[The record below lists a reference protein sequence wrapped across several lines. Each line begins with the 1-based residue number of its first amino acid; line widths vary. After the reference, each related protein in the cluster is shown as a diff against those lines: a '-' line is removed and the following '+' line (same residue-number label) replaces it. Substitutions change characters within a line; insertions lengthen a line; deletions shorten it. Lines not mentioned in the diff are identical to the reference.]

1 MVFNRRAERQLAY
14 VFLEPP
20 TKMSKKIALMVLQFR
35 WIWLAFWPTLVDAQL
50 KSGPVVDK
58 IVAKIDNQIL
68 LKSEVELGYLQALQ
82 QKTGMPP
89 KVLKCKVFEQ
99 LLLNKLMLAKAEID
113 SVSVDDNQVEDQLNR
128 RMAYM
133 IQAIGSR
140 EKLEAYYKKS
150 VEQFKV
156 ELKKEVK
163 DQMLVQKMQ
172 DAISK
177 NVKVTPA
184 QVKRFFQAI
193 PKDSLPFFSTEVE
206 VGQVVRF
213 GKISKS
219 KKQEAR
225 QKLEEL
231 KTRIQAGEDFEFLAK
246 AYSQDPGSAKD
257 GGNLGFWGRGAMVPE
272 YEAAALKLQALELS
286 EVVESA
292 FGFHLIQLLEKR
304 GNEYNSRH
312 ILIKPEAGEE
322 DQAGA
327 FHTLDSLRTA
337 LMKDSIRFEEAVK
350 KYSEDKETLANGG
363 FFQDPETGSYRIATE
378 HLDPT
383 IFFSI
388 DTLKPGQYTPVL
400 PYKTPDGKKG
410 ARILYYKSKI
420 LPHEANLKQD
430 YLKIQTAAVE
440 QKKAEAVRN
449 WFKKTKSEVFISMEK
464 DYEDCEVF
472 KDDDL

>member
-1 MVFNRRAERQLAY
+1 MLKRKKSTNLLICLCLFWGQFTAFGQLN
-14 VFLEPP
+14 
-20 TKMSKKIALMVLQFR
+20 
-35 WIWLAFWPTLVDAQL
+35 
-50 KSGPVVDK
+50 SGPVVDK

-68 LKSEVELGYLQALQ
+68 LRSEVELGFIQAQQ
-82 QKTGMPP
+82 QKTGMPLSI
-89 KVLKCKVFEQ
+89 LKCKVFEQ
-99 LLLNKLMLAKAEID
+99 LLVNKLMLAKADID
-113 SVSVDDNQVEDQLNR
+113 SVTVEDNMVDDQLNR
-128 RMAYM
+128 RMSYM
-133 IQAIGSR
+133 IQAIGSK

-150 VEQFKV
+150 IDQFKS
-156 ELKKEVK
+156 ELKKEVR
-163 DQMLVQKMQ
+163 DQMLIQKMQ

-184 QVKRFFQAI
+184 QVKKFFNAI

-206 VGQVVRF
+206 VGQIVRF
-213 GKISKS
+213 GKISRA
-219 KKQEAR
+219 KKQEAK

-231 KTRIQAGEDFEFLAK
+231 KKRIEAGEDFAFLAK
-246 AYSQDPGSAKD
+246 AYSQDPGSAPE

-272 YEAAALKLQALELS
+272 YEAAALKLQPNELS

-312 ILIKPEAGEE
+312 ILLKAEAGEE

-327 FHTLDSLRTA
+327 FFTLDSLRTV
-337 LMKDSIRFEEAVK
+337 LMKDSIKFGEAAK
-350 KYSEDKETLANGG
+350 KYSEDKETANNGG
-363 FFQDPETGSYRIATE
+363 FFLDPETGSIRIATE

-383 IFFSI
+383 IFFNI
-388 DTLKPGQYTPVL
+388 DSLAPGSYSKVL
-400 PYKTPDGKKG
+400 PYKSPDGKKG

-430 YLKIQTAAVE
+430 YIKIHAATLE
-440 QKKAEAVRN
+440 QKKAESVKN
-449 WFKKTKSEVFISMEK
+449 WFRKTKGEVFISRDK
-464 DYEDCEVF
+464 DYADCEVF